1 MSCGVAA
8 LLRPGGPVRVP
19 LRDCCV
25 AALLGVDGVTTT
37 STCLATAVEPS
48 APGSSVP
55 GSPAAGVSA
64 PGVSSPVE
72 VDAVPVLVAPVPLR
86 EVSR

>member
-25 AALLGVDGVTTT
+25 AALLGVDGVTTAF
-37 STCLATAVEPS
+37 TCPAVEPS
-48 APGSSVP
+48 SP
-55 GSPAAGVSA
+55 GSPDDFPVAGLVDMVA
-64 PGVSSPVE
+64 RSPL
-72 VDAVPVLVAPVPLR
+72 D